1 MQELDEIFDKIID
14 ATERIEDK
22 SNVAILM
29 RAANNIILAGQQY
42 SLGVSKG
49 LDLTML
55 GLPDDRKEGRR
66 ISDRRSN
73 H

>member
-14 ATERIEDK
+14 VTEKIEDRAA
-22 SNVAILM
+22 VAILM
-29 RAANNIILAGQQY
+29 RAANNIIMAEQQY

-49 LDLTML
+49 IDLTKL
-55 GLPDDRKEGRR
+55 GLMDDRKEGRR
-66 ISDRRSN
+66 VADRRSN